1 MWLMVA
7 QPFCFQDAIG
17 PQLRHECVSYLLPL
31 VNARQVQGHALG
43 NDRSLSNSVK
53 QPGSCRLIESVGQ
66 LDGCFRWAWNS
77 YHSTKMSMC
86 VEVAFVNTFINTF
99 SINVVFLYPRGK
111 FRIPYPLWVLQVH
124 QIPEVPKDIS
134 AGLRPGMNSALV
146 KSKAELASC
155 CWWKISCTTWDVV
168 DSP

>member
-1 MWLMVA
+1 MVA

-66 LDGCFRWAWNS
+66 LDVFVELEILIIQQRCQ
-77 YHSTKMSMC
+77 C
-86 VEVAFVNTFINTF
+86 V
-99 SINVVFLYPRGK
+99 LK
-111 FRIPYPLWVLQVH
+111 
-124 QIPEVPKDIS
+124 
-134 AGLRPGMNSALV
+134 
-146 KSKAELASC
+146 
-155 CWWKISCTTWDVV
+155 
-168 DSP
+168 